1 MDHRAERPARA
12 GWLIGRACRNRI
24 LEPAASACSYTLC
37 AERGKVGIGY
47 SYTLWQR
54 GARQDFVVLGPCD
67 HRDPRFVS
75 LVSASERRA

>member
-24 LEPAASACSYTLC
+24 WEPAASACNYTLC

-47 SYTLWQR
+47 SYTLYER
-54 GARQDFVVLGPCD
+54 GAKQDRVV
-67 HRDPRFVS
+67 
-75 LVSASERRA
+75 